1 MVPLSSMNVVGY
13 FQAKLLEEMD
23 EEFGVGE
30 LVDNVMRKKPKVCVH
45 FMLCYIIY
53 IDLWDYKLAFCLF

>member
-1 MVPLSSMNVVGY
+1 MNVVGY

-30 LVDNVMRKKPKVCVH
+30 LVDNVMRKKPKVCVSL
-45 FMLCYIIY
+45 FLCYVT
-53 IDLWDYKLAFCLF
+53 

>member
-1 MVPLSSMNVVGY
+1 MNVVGY

-53 IDLWDYKLAFCLF
+53 IDL